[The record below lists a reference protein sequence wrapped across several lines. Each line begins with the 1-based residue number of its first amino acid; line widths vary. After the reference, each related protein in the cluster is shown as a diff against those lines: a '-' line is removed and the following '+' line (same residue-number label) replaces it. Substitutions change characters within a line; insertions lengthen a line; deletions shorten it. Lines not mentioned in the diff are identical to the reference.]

1 MEDNPLLAYFNIA
14 NVSDVE
20 GFNQVLRPLLDT
32 LRNNAASGS
41 STRKFAV
48 GSTAT
53 PDFQTIRA
61 LLMCTPNLEELEC
74 SNFLRRAVG
83 YISQCCNG
91 KQGGRYIA
99 PSCDLRYVYSFY
111 DLVAEAPLPPPL
123 PSPPPSLSLVPSLPP
138 TKDSVK
144 VLIKQLNLLLPIS
157 LSFLVD
163 R

>member
-1 MEDNPLLAYFNIA
+1 MVQYSNKLIFGVMEDNPLLAYFNIA

-48 GSTAT
+48 GSAAT

-61 LLMCTPNLEELEC
+61 LLMCTPNLDELEC

-83 YISQCCNG
+83 SLQKSQHFDACL
-91 KQGGRYIA
+91 QYPLRTRYCRHA
-99 PSCDLRYVYSFY
+99 S
-111 DLVAEAPLPPPL
+111 
-123 PSPPPSLSLVPSLPP
+123 
-138 TKDSVK
+138 
-144 VLIKQLNLLLPIS
+144 NLTRVSNDTCQIVQP
-157 LSFLVD
+157 
-163 R
+163 